1 MKTRKAIGV
10 ISTCED
16 CPNVRKYTNT
26 QCRVGMIFICG
37 LTGAILTPVLNID
50 STDPSQLVG
59 GIDIPE
65 NCPLETV

>member
-1 MKTRKAIGV
+1 M
-10 ISTCED
+10 
-16 CPNVRKYTNT
+16 

-37 LTGAILTPVLNID
+37 LTGTILTPVLNID